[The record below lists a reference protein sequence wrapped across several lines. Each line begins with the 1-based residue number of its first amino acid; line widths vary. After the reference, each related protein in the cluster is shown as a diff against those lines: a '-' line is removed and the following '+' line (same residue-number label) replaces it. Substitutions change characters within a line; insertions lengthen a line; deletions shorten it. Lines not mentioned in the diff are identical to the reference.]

1 MASSGFLLRWS
12 WRDLRARWIQIAVIA
27 FIIALGTGGYAGLI
41 SSVEWRE
48 QSADA
53 SFDALNMYDLRLKLA
68 TGSFVSEGSLT
79 STLATIED
87 AGAITEAEERLI
99 STIQVKVDTEGETVI
114 GVGPMVGVDVSD
126 GGPQVAGISISA
138 GRALTAADAG
148 QGTVLI
154 SESFSNYNNLPA
166 SGELTIGGNRGLSYV
181 GQALA
186 PEYFSVIGGL
196 EFGGFVTPATFTPV
210 FTPLAT
216 AQEVSG
222 REGMVNDLVLTLNPG
237 ADREAVAAQ
246 VEAAMERELPET
258 GFEILRTED
267 DPAYQVI
274 YDDIEGDRQML
285 TIFALLIFLGAVGAS
300 FNLTSRFVEA
310 QRREIGIAM
319 ALGVPRR
326 QIAVRPL
333 LVGAEIA
340 LLGVIF
346 GVLVGLVLGQQMLTL
361 IEDFQPLPVR
371 ISTFQILIF
380 AQAAVIGFFAPF
392 LATAVP
398 VIRAVRVP
406 PIQAIQTGHLA
417 SRGGGLAPLVSWL
430 HIPGSIFAQIPFR
443 NVLRAPRR
451 SLLTT
456 LGIGAAI
463 TVMVGLIGT
472 LDVFFDALDRSDAAT
487 ISDAPDRVVLNL
499 TNFQPVDSPA
509 IDAIETSPSVGAA
522 TPSLQLGGWMLAG
535 DVQLDAFV
543 ELIDLEND
551 IWRPTL
557 EEGSL
562 ESDGPGMLISRKAAD
577 DLGVGVGDVVT
588 LRHPRRTGPATFAIV
603 ETELPVQG
611 IHTNPFRA
619 FVYMDFQEAEIFGL
633 EGIANVVQVL
643 PAPGSSVDQV
653 REEMF
658 ALESVKLAQ
667 SVTEISESIDELI
680 QSFIGILQTFEG
692 LALLLALLI
701 AFNAASINLDER
713 ARDYATMFAY
723 GVPVRTVLRMTMI
736 ESGLLGIAG
745 TLLGILGGFLVV
757 GWVFTV
763 TAAETLE
770 EFGFEIVILPQTV
783 LMAMILGVIAV
794 AAAPLLTLR
803 KLRRMNISNTLR
815 VME

>member
-1 MASSGFLLRWS
+1 MTSTGFLLRWS
-12 WRDLRARWIQIAVIA
+12 WRDLRARWVQIAVIA
-27 FIIALGTGGYAGLI
+27 LIIALGTGGYAGLI
-41 SSVEWRE
+41 SSVDWRE

-53 SFDALNMYDLRLKLA
+53 SFDALNMYDLRIKLA
-68 TGSFVSEGSLT
+68 TGSYVPEGSLT
-79 STLATIED
+79 AALATIED
-87 AGAITEAEERLI
+87 AGAIEAGEERLI
-99 STIQVKVDTEGETVI
+99 STIQVRVDAESETVI
-114 GVGPMVGVDVSD
+114 GVGPLVGVDVSE
-126 GGPQVAGISISA
+126 GGPEVAGISISS
-138 GRALTAADAG
+138 GRALTEADAG
-148 QGTVLI
+148 QGVVLI
-154 SESFSNYNNLPA
+154 SESFGNYNNLPA
-166 SGELTIGGNRGLSYV
+166 AGALTIGGNRTLSYV

-186 PEYFSVIGGL
+186 PEYFSVFGGL

-210 FTPLAT
+210 FAPLAT
-216 AQEVSG
+216 AQEISG
-222 REGMVNDLVLTLNPG
+222 REGLVNDLVLTLNPG
-237 ADREAVAAQ
+237 ADREAVAVQ
-246 VEAAMERELPET
+246 IEAAIERDFPDT
-258 GFEILRTED
+258 GFETLRTED

-346 GVLVGLVLGQQMLTL
+346 GVVVGLILGQQMQTL
-361 IEDFQPLPVR
+361 VEDLQPLPVV
-371 ISTFQILIF
+371 INNFQILIF
-380 AQAAVIGFFAPF
+380 GQAAVIGFFAPF
-392 LATAVP
+392 LATAIP
-398 VIRAVRVP
+398 VVRAVRVP
-406 PIQAIQTGHLA
+406 PIQAIRTGHLA
-417 SRGGGLAPLVSWL
+417 SRGGGLAPLIAWL

-451 SLLTT
+451 SLLTI

-487 ISDAPDRVVLNL
+487 IGNAPDRVVLSL

-509 IDAIETSPSVGAA
+509 VDAIETSPSVGAA
-522 TPSLQLGGWMLAG
+522 TPSLQLGGWLLAG
-535 DVQLDAFV
+535 DTQIDAFV
-543 ELIDLEND
+543 ELIDLNNNV
-551 IWRPTL
+551 WRPAL

-562 ESDGPGMLISRKAAD
+562 ESGAPGILIPRKAAE
-577 DLGVGVGDVVT
+577 DLGVGVGDTVT
-588 LRHPRRTGPATFAIV
+588 LRHPQRTGPTSFAIV
-603 ETELPVQG
+603 ETEVPVQG
-611 IHTNPFRA
+611 IHTNPLRSL
-619 FVYMDFQEAEIFGL
+619 VYMDFQQAGIFGL
-633 EGIANVVQVL
+633 AGIANVVHVL
-643 PAPGSSVDQV
+643 PAQGSTVDQV

-667 SVTEISESIDELI
+667 SVTEISESIQELF
-680 QSFIGILQTFEG
+680 QSFTGILQTFEG
-692 LALLLALLI
+692 VALLLALLI

-723 GVPVRTVLRMTMI
+723 GVPARTVLRMTML

-757 GWVFTV
+757 GWVFNV

-770 EFGFEIVILPQTV
+770 DFGFEIVVLPQTV
-783 LMAMILGVIAV
+783 LIATALGVIAV